1 MSEFTILDKEI
12 LYQNFA
18 GLVRSITPLGGG
30 LIREYADQIAAT
42 TGNIEIGMS
51 YNCGVDSAG
60 VWQGRDVTGP
70 CWLEKWLDD
79 GQNLQ
84 FWYAASAAAGTVPA
98 WSSTISFGVAGGIID
113 LNYIR
118 PSYYLTKSPARA
130 YVTTAALA
138 AYVTPASTTEAVI
151 TSPAAAITV
160 TLPAPISS
168 LDGIRVRYVF
178 GAATTVTWAVTA
190 PATAT
195 AGLKTAFTAGD
206 SYEVLY
212 NAVAGSPAGS
222 PATTW
227 IPY

>member
-18 GLVRSITPLGGG
+18 GLTRSITPLGGG
-30 LIREYADQIAAT
+30 LIREYADQVAAT
-42 TGNIEIGMS
+42 TGNIEIGIS
-51 YNCGVDSAG
+51 YNCSVDSAG
-60 VWQGRDVTGP
+60 VWQGRDVPGP
-70 CWLEKWLDD
+70 CFLEKWLDD
-79 GQNLQ
+79 GQNKQ
-84 FWYAASAAAGTVPA
+84 FWFATSAAAGVAPV
-98 WSSTISFGVAGGIID
+98 WSNTIAFGLGTGIVAAIFAQFR
-113 LNYIR
+113 YWVT
-118 PSYYLTKSPARA
+118 PVASRA

-138 AYVTPASTTEAVI
+138 AYVTPSTTSEIVI
-151 TSPAAAITV
+151 VSPAAAINI
-160 TLPAPISS
+160 TLPAPFS
-168 LDGIRVRYVF
+168 LVDGVRVRYVF

-212 NAVAGSPAGS
+212 NAVAGAPAGS